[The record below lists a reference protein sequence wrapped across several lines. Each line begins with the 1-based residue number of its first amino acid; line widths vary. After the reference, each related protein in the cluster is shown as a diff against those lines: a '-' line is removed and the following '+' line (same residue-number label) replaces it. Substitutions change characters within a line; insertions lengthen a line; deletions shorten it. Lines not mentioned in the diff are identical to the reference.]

1 VYNNIKKGETKMAKI
16 ALCGYG
22 SKGQGV
28 GKGGGYAYVVNDNVK
43 SGDNIQVIS
52 TSSKGNKFATT
63 AKTLTKKDAEELSQ
77 KSGVKVESGVL
88 KENSVKGQELLG
100 KTRSAM
106 AKKQGIN
113 LDETPYDQ
121 LSTEQKSKLEI
132 TQSYT
137 GKEVGATGST
147 ATKPLGDGHR
157 TISEYAQQTRGGN
170 LAMYKQQ
177 NPNATFT
184 DKAQE
189 TYESYSKQFM
199 GDE

>member
-22 SKGQGV
+22 SQGQGV
-28 GKGGGYAYVVNDNVK
+28 GKGNGYSYVVNDNVRT
-43 SGDNIQVIS
+43 GDKIQVVS
-52 TSSKGNKFATT
+52 TSRAGKKFGTT
-63 AKTLTKKDAEELSQ
+63 AVPLHTY
-77 KSGVKVESGVL
+77 
-88 KENSVKGQELLG
+88 KENSVKGQ
-100 KTRSAM
+100 K
-106 AKKQGIN
+106 AKQDAVSNTGN
-113 LDETPYDQ
+113 EP
-121 LSTEQKSKLEI
+121 
-132 TQSYT
+132 TQVYS